1 MPSPHRSNEF
11 EHRHVAQTSTPTLLN
26 EAYTRLRVCA
36 NGLEHACGQPD
47 VSGLH
52 VWMNSYGAR
61 LNSMADILQDEG
73 AKKRGTLSKSAD
85 TLYRPDTCASPAT
98 LLAEVELIQER
109 IIGTYAQLSVR
120 LDMDEELYDTLL
132 EQERELKEVM
142 VDITEL
148 RMEYEAYG
156 SVDA

>member
-1 MPSPHRSNEF
+1 MPSPQRSSNF
-11 EHRHVAQTSTPTLLN
+11 EPRPVSQTSTPTLLN

-36 NGLEHACGQPD
+36 SGLEHACGQPD

-61 LNSMADILQDEG
+61 LNSMADVLQDEG
-73 AKKRGTLSKSAD
+73 AKQRATLSKSAD
-85 TLYRPDTCASPAT
+85 SLYKPETCASPEV
-98 LLAEVELIQER
+98 LLAEIETIQER
-109 IIGTYAQLSVR
+109 LIGTYAQLSVR
-120 LDMDEELYDTLL
+120 LDMDEELYDILL

-142 VDITEL
+142 TDITEL

-156 SVDA
+156 NVDA

>member
-1 MPSPHRSNEF
+1 MPSPQRSSNF
-11 EHRHVAQTSTPTLLN
+11 EPRPVSQTSTPTLLN

-36 NGLEHACGQPD
+36 SGLEHACGQPD

-61 LNSMADILQDEG
+61 LNSMADVLQDEG
-73 AKKRGTLSKSAD
+73 AKQRGTLSKSAD
-85 TLYRPDTCASPAT
+85 SLYKPETCASPEV
-98 LLAEVELIQER
+98 LLAEIETIQER
-109 IIGTYAQLSVR
+109 LIGTYAQLSVR
-120 LDMDEELYDTLL
+120 LDMDEELYDILL

-142 VDITEL
+142 TDITEL

-156 SVDA
+156 NVDA